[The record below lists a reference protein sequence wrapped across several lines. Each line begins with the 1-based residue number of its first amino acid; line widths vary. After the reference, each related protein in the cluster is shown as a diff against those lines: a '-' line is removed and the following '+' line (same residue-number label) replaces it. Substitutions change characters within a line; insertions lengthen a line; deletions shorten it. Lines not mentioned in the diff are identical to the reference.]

1 MQDEGFKPCLLKTG
15 VGSVPLANGDEAL
28 SLIWKSVPLAPHWP
42 QLPSLGAE
50 SSFVGQYLNALIEIG
65 VIGDIENP
73 KFQTEAEDWAER
85 MTVFYTLYL
94 EGIEGDEQALERF
107 GFSAQGGVGFEVFCR
122 DIEQYGL
129 RDAVLLKGQVSG
141 SLTLGMQITDINKR
155 SIYYDDN
162 LRDMLVKTLALH
174 AEWQTKRLRKFG
186 LPVLMTI
193 DDPGLFAFGA
203 STHIT
208 LKREQLIEDLNAI
221 AEGILRQGGIPGVH
235 VCAGMDWTVV
245 FDSKVQVVNFDA
257 YDYMQSMIAAAVP
270 LKTFLSRG
278 GVLSWGIVPT
288 NPIAWEETA
297 ESLKLNLE
305 NKIGELVKRGI
316 DESLLRQQS
325 MITPSCGTG
334 TLPKELAEHVY
345 RLLAEIG
352 HDIDC

>member
-1 MQDEGFKPCLLKTG
+1 MQDKGFKPCLLKTG
-15 VGSVPLANGDEAL
+15 VGSVPFTNGEDAL
-28 SLIWKSVPLAPHWP
+28 GLIWKSVPLAPHWP
-42 QLPSLGAE
+42 QLPCLGAD
-50 SSFVGQYLNALIEIG
+50 SSFVGQYLNALIDIG
-65 VIGDIENP
+65 VIEDVDNP
-73 KFQTEAEDWAER
+73 KFQTEATDWAER
-85 MTVFYTLYL
+85 MTVFYTQYL
-94 EGIEGDEQALERF
+94 EAIDGDEQALERF
-107 GFSAQGGVGFEVFCR
+107 GFSAQGGEGFEVFCR
-122 DIEQYGL
+122 DLEQYGT

-141 SLTLGMQITDINKR
+141 SLTLGMQITDNNKR

-174 AEWQTKRLRKFG
+174 AEWQTKRLKQYG

-208 LKREQLIEDLNAI
+208 LQREQLIEELNAI

-235 VCAGMDWTVV
+235 VCAGMDWTLV
-245 FDSKVQVVNFDA
+245 FDSKVQVLNFDA

-270 LKTFLSRG
+270 LKTFLARG

-288 NPIAWEETA
+288 NPIALEETA
-297 ESLKLNLE
+297 QSLKLNLE
-305 NKIGELVKRGI
+305 NKIGQLVKRGI

-334 TLPKELAEHVY
+334 TLTKELAEHVY
-345 RLLAEIG
+345 KLLAEFDMI
-352 HDIDC
+352 